1 MAGMDETAES
11 LRHLIKQ
18 YRERLA
24 QGASTD
30 MVIFCI
36 RAIRE
41 AQEKLAALEQPK
53 KAAPTH

>member
-1 MAGMDETAES
+1 MDETARS
-11 LRHLIKQ
+11 LRHLIAQ

-24 QGASTD
+24 RGESAE

-41 AQEKLAALEQPK
+41 AEQRLAALEKRQK
-53 KAAPTH
+53 VRSAKR